1 VLGVPTTFIREA
13 RRRVSRDEAAKP
25 SESFSKT
32 RRHPFAKRTRLRL
45 LSLNYG
51 RENPKRTRSTQVL
64 DILETTVFL
73 AVTPRRD
80 LSRNNRYERRATIA
94 GSNRVRKIAAPQL
107 L

>member
-25 SESFSKT
+25 SQSFSKT

-64 DILETTVFL
+64 DLLAEDNRLNVYAGKLEVRPPGAPTTQRMKGQV
-73 AVTPRRD
+73 AYRVQ
-80 LSRNNRYERRATIA
+80 LSQF
-94 GSNRVRKIAAPQL
+94 SD
-107 L
+107 